1 MKRIL
6 MTVSLLAVL
15 TCLFLLNSRP
25 VSAKIKT
32 YISDDHKKITL
43 SGKVEK
49 VRFERSYGFKGT
61 AYILTLSKPIYVR
74 PGQTKKKTKVS
85 EIQLTPNS
93 KKVKKFVTKRRV
105 KVKGTL
111 FTPVTQYYIRDYALS
126 VE

>member
-6 MTVSLLAVL
+6 MTVSVLAVL
-15 TCLFLLNSRP
+15 TCLFLLSSKP

-32 YISDDHKKITL
+32 YMSGNNKKITL

-49 VRFERSYGFKGT
+49 VGFERSYGFKGT
-61 AYILTLSKPIYVR
+61 AYILTLSKPIYVQH
-74 PGQTKKKTKVS
+74 GEMKKKTKVR

-93 KKVKKFVTKRRV
+93 KKVKKFVTKKRV

-111 FTPVTQYYIRDYALS
+111 FIPQTQYYIRGYALS

>member
-6 MTVSLLAVL
+6 MTVSVLAVL
-15 TCLFLLNSRP
+15 TCLFLLSSKP

-32 YISDDHKKITL
+32 YMSDNHKKITL

-49 VRFERSYGFKGT
+49 VGFERSYGFKGT

-93 KKVKKFVTKRRV
+93 KKVKKFVTKKRV